1 MPVLREWRAEIRRE
15 RREEYVE
22 YVTATGIAHYRKTA
36 GNLGAAIAT
45 RDLDARRSEIV
56 VLSWWTD
63 RVAIRAFAGDDIGVA
78 RYYPEDDAF
87 LLTKPGTVQ
96 HYDATD
102 FGLRA

>member
-1 MPVLREWRAEIRRE
+1 MPILREWRAEIRRDALD
-15 RREEYVE
+15 EYVA
-22 YVTATGIAHYRKTA
+22 YVTATGIAHYRTTP

-63 RVAIRAFAGDDIGVA
+63 RDAIRAFAGDDIGVA

-87 LLTKPGTVQ
+87 LLTRPATVQ
-96 HYDATD
+96 HYDVKE
-102 FGLRA
+102 FGR

>member
-1 MPVLREWRAEIRRE
+1 MPILREWRAEIRRE
-15 RREEYVE
+15 RLSEYVE
-22 YVTATGIAHYRKTA
+22 YVTATGIAHYRKTP

-45 RDLDARRSEIV
+45 RHLDARRSEIV

-63 RVAIRAFAGDDIGVA
+63 RDVIRSFAGEDIGVA

-96 HYDATD
+96 HYDVKE
-102 FGLRA
+102 FGIRE

>member
-1 MPVLREWRAEIRRE
+1 MPILREWRAEIRRE
-15 RREEYVE
+15 RRDEYVQ
-22 YVTATGIAHYRKTA
+22 YVTATGIVHYRETP

-63 RVAIRAFAGDDIGVA
+63 REVIRAFAGNDIGAA

-87 LLTKPGTVQ
+87 LVTKPAGVQ
-96 HYDATD
+96 HYEVRD
-102 FGLRA
+102 FGLR